1 MTNLIIGN
9 IFCLFSMVTDS
20 ISAKKKTTKEI
31 LFFQSLS
38 QVIYG
43 TSSIILG
50 GYSAAVQNVVT
61 IIRNY
66 IASQD
71 KSNNT
76 IEIILIVLG
85 IVLGFMFN
93 TLGFAGFLPIFASAQ
108 YAVVIYFYK
117 KNERFIKCSF
127 AVCCICYTIFN
138 FFVFNIVGGFTNF
151 FVFLVAINELRKK

>member
-38 QVIYG
+38 QVIYC

-61 IIRNY
+61 IIRNF

-71 KSNNT
+71 KSNNFV
-76 IEIILIVLG
+76 EIILIILG
-85 IVLGFMFN
+85 IVLGFAFCFS
-93 TLGFAGFLPIFASAQ
+93 LASIIAC
-108 YAVVIYFYK
+108 FFK
-117 KNERFIKCSF
+117 KS
-127 AVCCICYTIFN
+127 
-138 FFVFNIVGGFTNF
+138 
-151 FVFLVAINELRKK
+151 